1 MNLLLSLEA
10 VLSAVRSEDTTTL
23 LTALKARPL
32 GLPSGLVIPSNIELY
47 LTNLLDYAEGLDA
60 DTGVLKK
67 DMILAALVSANQL
80 AREKDSTEA
89 AIASVNAALRLVAPR
104 FIAIPSLP

>member
-1 MNLLLSLEA
+1 M
-10 VLSAVRSEDTTTL
+10 
-23 LTALKARPL
+23 
-32 GLPSGLVIPSNIELY
+32 
-47 LTNLLDYAEGLDA
+47 
-60 DTGVLKK
+60 LKK
-67 DMILAALVSANQL
+67 DMILAALVSANQM

>member
-47 LTNLLDYAEGLDA
+47 LTNLLDYAEDLDA

>member
-1 MNLLLSLEA
+1 VNLLLSLEC
-10 VLSAVRSEDTTTL
+10 VLSAVRAEDPSAL
-23 LTALKARPL
+23 LAALRSTHL
-32 GLPSGLVIPSNIELY
+32 GLPPALLIPANIELY
-47 LTNLLDYAEGLDA
+47 LTNLLDYAESLEP

-89 AIASVNAALRLVAPR
+89 AIAAVNAALRCRYP
-104 FIAIPSLP
+104 